1 MLLVLSLIHLAIV
14 LCLSMQTALLEQEM
28 GLEEV
33 TACCMAATLASEER
47 LRDLIADRVDDGAA
61 ELFDK

>member
-1 MLLVLSLIHLAIV
+1 
-14 LCLSMQTALLEQEM
+14 MQTALLEQEM